1 MQKNRGFTLVELLIV
16 IAIIGILAT
25 VVAPKLVGA
34 MVGAK
39 EQHCRNNLRQLHS
52 AVIDFASDRG
62 GDLPYAQSYE
72 VFQVASGT
80 YQERRGWV
88 TWVPSDKS
96 IETLD
101 TTWSGQASKS
111 SHSGDLRDDLG
122 VGEHGRFAVE
132 YGTLFDYVGDPKFY
146 YCPVLD
152 KRRDLFAEGGATN
165 ESKAVLAR
173 TYSMNPFFGA
183 PTVRHWTPCKI
194 THIGISQCYS
204 WSTGSG
210 NNKKSRSYLPEADK
224 LLLFAETCPSPKL
237 EKAEYAGRSGYG
249 DSARGGDHSYD
260 CGIDPDAFDSVSY
273 GSTGVP
279 TAEMAFGPHTGTV
292 TYNGRKL
299 NSALAVYF
307 DGHIEKILPVVETE
321 AGSGKGIQA
330 NTVWFLNRGLR
341 PADSDPTAE

>member
-1 MQKNRGFTLVELLIV
+1 MQKKRGFTLVELLIV

-80 YQERRGWV
+80 YQERRAWV
-88 TWVPSDKS
+88 TWAPSDMNV
-96 IETLD
+96 ETLD
-101 TTWSGQASKS
+101 TTWSGQAAHS
-111 SHSGDLRDDLG
+111 SHSAELRDDLG
-122 VGEHGRFAVE
+122 VGKTGQFAVE

-146 YCPVLD
+146 YCPVME
-152 KRRDLFAEGGATN
+152 KHRELFVQGGATN
-165 ESKAVLAR
+165 GSKTAITR
-173 TYSMNPFFGA
+173 TYSMNPFVGA
-183 PTVRHWTPCKI
+183 PTVRHWIPCKI
-194 THIGISQCYS
+194 THIGISQYYG
-204 WSTGSG
+204 WSIG
-210 NNKKSRSYLPEADK
+210 KKKGSYLPEADK
-224 LLLFAETCPSPKL
+224 LLLFAETCPSTNPDNM
-237 EKAEYAGRSGYG
+237 EYAGRSGYG
-249 DSARGGDHSYD
+249 DSARGGNHSYD
-260 CGIDPDAFDSVSY
+260 CGIDPETFDTVSY
-273 GSTGVP
+273 ASTGAP
-279 TAEMAFGPHTGTV
+279 NAEMAFGPHTGTV

-321 AGSGKGIQA
+321 AGSGKGIKA

-341 PADSDPTAE
+341 PADSDPVDYKE